1 MVADIKDARLVE
13 SHHVES
19 FTVATMDVQFVVIT
33 IPYFPH

>member
-1 MVADIKDARLVE
+1 MVADNKDARLVE